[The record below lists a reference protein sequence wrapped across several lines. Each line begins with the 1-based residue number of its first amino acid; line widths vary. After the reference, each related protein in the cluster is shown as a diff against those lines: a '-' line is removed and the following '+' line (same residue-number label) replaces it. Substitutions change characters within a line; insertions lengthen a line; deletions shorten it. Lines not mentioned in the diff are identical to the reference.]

1 MDLSIRD
8 AILLLRKNGY
18 TIIAP
23 TGEMIAPQVEIIA
36 TADIVTV
43 DLGDSDGDY
52 SFETAWDLYQKKV
65 GPKDKLKAKW
75 NKLPLKDRKAAI
87 AHIPLYVQSTPDKQ
101 YRKHFQTYLNQ
112 RGWEDEIITHNDR
125 QLTKQ
130 QAMRD
135 IACKAAAD
143 QADVSQPMEGK
154 VFNPFETNGGL

>member
-18 TIIAP
+18 TVIPPEDAC
-23 TGEMIAPQVEIIA
+23 
-36 TADIVTV
+36 IVTEELPT
-43 DLGDSDGDY
+43 DEY
-52 SFETAWDLYQKKV
+52 SFDKAWNLYQKKV
-65 GPKDKLKAKW
+65 GPKEKLKAKW
-75 NKLPLKDRKAAI
+75 NKLSLKDRKAAI
-87 AHIPLYVQSTPDKQ
+87 EHIPLYVQSTPDRQ

-143 QADVSQPMEGK
+143 QADLSQSMEGK
-154 VFNPFETNGGL
+154 VFNPFATDGGV

>member
-18 TIIAP
+18 TVTP
-23 TGEMIAPQVEIIA
+23 PEREEV
-36 TADIVTV
+36 ADE
-43 DLGDSDGDY
+43 Y
-52 SFETAWDLYQKKV
+52 SFERAWDLYQKKV
-65 GPKDKLKAKW
+65 GLKEKLRAKW

-87 AHIPLYVQSTPDKQ
+87 EHIPLYVQATTDKT

-112 RGWEDEIITHNDR
+112 RGWEDEIIMHNDR

-135 IACKAAAD
+135 IARKAAAD
-143 QADVSQPMEGK
+143 QADMSQPMEGK

>member
-1 MDLSIRD
+1 MDLNIRN

-18 TIIAP
+18 TVIPPEDACL
-23 TGEMIAPQVEIIA
+23 
-36 TADIVTV
+36 VTEELST
-43 DLGDSDGDY
+43 DEY
-52 SFETAWDLYQKKV
+52 SFDKAWNLYQKKV
-65 GPKDKLKAKW
+65 GPKEKLKAKW
-75 NKLPLKDRKAAI
+75 DKLSLKDRKAAI
-87 AHIPLYVQSTPDKQ
+87 EHIPLYVQSTPDKQ

-143 QADVSQPMEGK
+143 QADLSQSMEGK
-154 VFNPFETNGGL
+154 VFNPFATNDGV

>member
-18 TIIAP
+18 TVTPPELDVSAP
-23 TGEMIAPQVEIIA
+23 NEE
-36 TADIVTV
+36 
-43 DLGDSDGDY
+43 Y
-52 SFETAWDLYQKKV
+52 SFEKAWDLYQKKV
-65 GPKDKLKAKW
+65 GPKEKLKAKW
-75 NKLPLKDRKAAI
+75 NKLSLKDRKAAI
-87 AHIPLYVQSTPDKQ
+87 EHIPLYVQSTPERV
-101 YRKHFQTYLNQ
+101 YRKHFMTYLNQ

-143 QADVSQPMEGK
+143 QADVSRTMEGK
-154 VFNPFETNGGL
+154 VFNPFETDDGV

>member
-18 TIIAP
+18 TVTP
-23 TGEMIAPQVEIIA
+23 PEREEV
-36 TADIVTV
+36 ADE
-43 DLGDSDGDY
+43 Y
-52 SFETAWDLYQKKV
+52 SFERAWDLYQKKV
-65 GPKDKLKAKW
+65 GLKEKLRAKW

-87 AHIPLYVQSTPDKQ
+87 EHIPLYVQATPDKT

-112 RGWEDEIITHNDR
+112 RGWEDEIIMHNDR

-135 IACKAAAD
+135 IARKAAAD

>member
-18 TIIAP
+18 T
-23 TGEMIAPQVEIIA
+23 
-36 TADIVTV
+36 VTPPEQEEV
-43 DLGDSDGDY
+43 IDEY
-52 SFETAWDLYQKKV
+52 TFERAWDLYQKKV
-65 GPKDKLKAKW
+65 GLKEKLRAKW
-75 NKLPLKDRKAAI
+75 NKLSLKDRKAAI
-87 AHIPLYVQSTPDKQ
+87 EHIPLYVQATPDKT

-112 RGWEDEIITHNDR
+112 RGWEDEIIMHNDR

-135 IACKAAAD
+135 IARKAAAD
-143 QADVSQPMEGK
+143 QADMSHPMEGK

>member
-18 TIIAP
+18 TVIPPEDAC
-23 TGEMIAPQVEIIA
+23 
-36 TADIVTV
+36 IVTEELST
-43 DLGDSDGDY
+43 DKY
-52 SFETAWDLYQKKV
+52 SFDKAWDLYQKKV
-65 GPKDKLKAKW
+65 GPRRSLKAKW
-75 NKLPLKDRKAAI
+75 DKLSLKDRKAAI

-143 QADVSQPMEGK
+143 QADLSQSMEGK
-154 VFNPFETNGGL
+154 VFNPFATDGGV

>member
-18 TIIAP
+18 TVTP
-23 TGEMIAPQVEIIA
+23 PEQEEV
-36 TADIVTV
+36 ADE
-43 DLGDSDGDY
+43 Y
-52 SFETAWDLYQKKV
+52 SFERAWDLYQKKV
-65 GPKDKLKAKW
+65 GLKEKLRAKW

-87 AHIPLYVQSTPDKQ
+87 EHIPLYVQATPDKT

-112 RGWEDEIITHNDR
+112 RGWEDEIIMHNDR

-135 IACKAAAD
+135 IARKAAAD
-143 QADVSQPMEGK
+143 QADVSQPMEGE
-154 VFNPFETNGGL
+154 VFNPFATDAGV

>member
-18 TIIAP
+18 TVIPPEDACL
-23 TGEMIAPQVEIIA
+23 
-36 TADIVTV
+36 VTEELST
-43 DLGDSDGDY
+43 DEY
-52 SFETAWDLYQKKV
+52 SFDKAWDLYQKKV
-65 GPKDKLKAKW
+65 GPRRSLKAKW
-75 NKLPLKDRKAAI
+75 DKLSLKDRKAAI

-143 QADVSQPMEGK
+143 QADLSQSMEGK
-154 VFNPFETNGGL
+154 VFNPFATDGGV

>member
-18 TIIAP
+18 TVTAP
-23 TGEMIAPQVEIIA
+23 VF
-36 TADIVTV
+36 DVSV
-43 DLGDSDGDY
+43 SSDEY
-52 SFETAWDLYQKKV
+52 TFEKAWDLYQKKV
-65 GPKDKLKAKW
+65 GPKEKLKAKW
-75 NKLPLKDRKAAI
+75 NKLSLKDRKAAI
-87 AHIPLYVQSTPDKQ
+87 EHIPLYIQSTPDKQ

-143 QADVSQPMEGK
+143 QADVSRTMEGK
-154 VFNPFETNGGL
+154 VFNPFETDDGV

>member
-18 TIIAP
+18 T
-23 TGEMIAPQVEIIA
+23 
-36 TADIVTV
+36 VTPPEEEEV
-43 DLGDSDGDY
+43 TDEY
-52 SFETAWDLYQKKV
+52 SFEKAWDLYQKKV
-65 GPKDKLKAKW
+65 GPKEKLRTKW
-75 NKLPLKDRKAAI
+75 NKLPLKDRKAAM
-87 AHIPLYVQSTPDKQ
+87 AHIPLYVQATPDRA
-101 YRKHFQTYLNQ
+101 YRRHFQTYLNQ
-112 RGWEDEIITHNDR
+112 RGWEDEIIMHNDR

-135 IACKAAAD
+135 IARKAAAD

>member
-18 TIIAP
+18 TVIPPEDAYL
-23 TGEMIAPQVEIIA
+23 
-36 TADIVTV
+36 VTE
-43 DLGDSDGDY
+43 DSPIDEY
-52 SFETAWDLYQKKV
+52 SFEKAWDLYQKKV
-65 GPKDKLKAKW
+65 GPKEKLKAKW
-75 NKLPLKDRKAAI
+75 NKLSLKDRKAAI
-87 AHIPLYVQSTPDKQ
+87 EHIPLYVQSTPERV
-101 YRKHFQTYLNQ
+101 YRKHFMTYLNQ

-143 QADVSQPMEGK
+143 QADLSQSMEGK
-154 VFNPFETNGGL
+154 VFNPFATDGGV

>member
-18 TIIAP
+18 TVTP
-23 TGEMIAPQVEIIA
+23 PEQEEV
-36 TADIVTV
+36 ADE
-43 DLGDSDGDY
+43 Y
-52 SFETAWDLYQKKV
+52 SFERAWDLYQKKV
-65 GPKDKLKAKW
+65 GLKEKLRAKW

-87 AHIPLYVQSTPDKQ
+87 EHIPLYVQATPDKT

-112 RGWEDEIITHNDR
+112 RGWEDEIIMHNDR

-135 IACKAAAD
+135 IARKAAAD
-143 QADVSQPMEGK
+143 QADMSQPMEGK

>member
-18 TIIAP
+18 TVIPPEDAC
-23 TGEMIAPQVEIIA
+23 
-36 TADIVTV
+36 IVTE
-43 DLGDSDGDY
+43 DLSTDEY
-52 SFETAWDLYQKKV
+52 SFDKAWNLYQKKV
-65 GPKDKLKAKW
+65 GPKEKLKAKW
-75 NKLPLKDRKAAI
+75 NKLSLKDRKAAI
-87 AHIPLYVQSTPDKQ
+87 EHIPLYVQSTPDKQ

-143 QADVSQPMEGK
+143 QADLSQSMEGK
-154 VFNPFETNGGL
+154 VFNPFATNDGV

>member
-18 TIIAP
+18 TVTAP
-23 TGEMIAPQVEIIA
+23 VLDVSAS
-36 TADIVTV
+36 
-43 DLGDSDGDY
+43 SDEY
-52 SFETAWDLYQKKV
+52 SFEKAWDLYQKKV
-65 GPKDKLKAKW
+65 GPKEKLKAKW
-75 NKLPLKDRKAAI
+75 NKLSVHDRKAAI
-87 AHIPLYVQSTPDKQ
+87 EHIPIYVQSTPDKQ
-101 YRKHFQTYLNQ
+101 YRKNFQTYLNQ

-143 QADVSQPMEGK
+143 QTDVSRTMEGK
-154 VFNPFETNGGL
+154 VFNPFETDDGV

>member
-18 TIIAP
+18 T
-23 TGEMIAPQVEIIA
+23 
-36 TADIVTV
+36 VTHPEQEEV
-43 DLGDSDGDY
+43 ANEY
-52 SFETAWDLYQKKV
+52 SFERAWDLYQKKV
-65 GPKDKLKAKW
+65 GLKEKLRAKW

-87 AHIPLYVQSTPDKQ
+87 EHIPLYVQSTPDKT

-112 RGWEDEIITHNDR
+112 RSWEDEIIMHNDR

-135 IACKAAAD
+135 IARKAAAD

-154 VFNPFETNGGL
+154 VFNPFETNDGL

>member
-18 TIIAP
+18 TVITP
-23 TGEMIAPQVEIIA
+23 MGEMITPQGEINA

-43 DLGDSDGDY
+43 NFGDPDGNY
-52 SFETAWDLYQKKV
+52 SFEKAWDLYQKKV
-65 GPKDKLKAKW
+65 GPKEKLKAKW
-75 NKLPLKDRKAAI
+75 DKLSLKDRKAAI
-87 AHIPLYVQSTPDKQ
+87 EHIPLYVQSTPERV
-101 YRKHFQTYLNQ
+101 YRKHFMTYLNQ

-135 IACKAAAD
+135 IACKAAAG
-143 QADVSQPMEGK
+143 QADVSRTMEGK
-154 VFNPFETNGGL
+154 VFNPFETDDGV

>member
-18 TIIAP
+18 TVTP
-23 TGEMIAPQVEIIA
+23 PEQEEV
-36 TADIVTV
+36 ADE
-43 DLGDSDGDY
+43 Y
-52 SFETAWDLYQKKV
+52 SFERAWDLYQKKV
-65 GPKDKLKAKW
+65 GLKEKLRAKW

-87 AHIPLYVQSTPDKQ
+87 EHIPLYVQATPDRA
-101 YRKHFQTYLNQ
+101 YRRNFQTYLNQ
-112 RGWEDEIITHNDR
+112 RGWEDEIIMHNDR

-135 IACKAAAD
+135 IARKAAAD

>member
-18 TIIAP
+18 TVIPPEDACL
-23 TGEMIAPQVEIIA
+23 
-36 TADIVTV
+36 VTEELST
-43 DLGDSDGDY
+43 DEY
-52 SFETAWDLYQKKV
+52 SFDKAWNLYQKKV
-65 GPKDKLKAKW
+65 GPKEKLKAKW
-75 NKLPLKDRKAAI
+75 DKLSLKDRKAAI
-87 AHIPLYVQSTPDKQ
+87 EHIPLYVQSTPDRQ

-143 QADVSQPMEGK
+143 QADLSQSMEGK
-154 VFNPFETNGGL
+154 VFNPFATNDGV